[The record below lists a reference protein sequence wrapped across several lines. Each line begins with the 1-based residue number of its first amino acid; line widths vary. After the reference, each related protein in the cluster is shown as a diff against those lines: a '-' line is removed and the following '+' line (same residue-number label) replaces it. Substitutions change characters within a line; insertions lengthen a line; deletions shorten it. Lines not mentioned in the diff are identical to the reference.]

1 MKSNKRRRET
11 IIRYGALALILL
23 LLLVLL
29 LRVLRPRAAKQGE
42 ESDRT
47 ASGADTI
54 SYSLTDT
61 FAHSSD
67 TTPRADTAGA
77 KAVVSAESSRDTT
90 GRTTGNQTA
99 VTGAGRPTIDTSPPE
114 PRPNTM
120 AGDTVSDSLGLK
132 RSPCEAD
139 TVPPWVYPDPS
150 GGLHYGGIAVRL
162 TTAERCTVRW
172 KFEGQRAWNE
182 YRGEPV
188 DIAASTTLLYR
199 ATDSCGNMGEVRREF
214 YEIKSRHTSGRCP
227 PDMAYIEV
235 GDTRLCM
242 DRYEWP
248 NVKGRFPRA
257 FISLYHAMDSCY
269 SVGKRLCTTEEW
281 TLGCAGP
288 GSRRYP
294 YGDAYEPYACV
305 TEDTTVRRSGSRPEC
320 RGYFDVF
327 DMSGNLA
334 EWTSTRSSRNARFY
348 NVMGGLWESG
358 SESGCRH
365 IRYSYYP
372 QNRHNPVGF
381 RCCADPSDK
390 ADKPGKA
397 E

>member
-1 MKSNKRRRET
+1 MKSNNRRREI

-23 LLLVLL
+23 LLLFL
-29 LRVLRPRAAKQGE
+29 VLRLRRTWITKQGE
-42 ESDRT
+42 NVAVT
-47 ASGADTI
+47 TSGEDTI
-54 SYSLTDT
+54 PYGLTDT
-61 FAHSSD
+61 LTHPSD
-67 TTPRADTAGA
+67 TTLRADTAGA
-77 KAVVSAESSRDTT
+77 PAKDTVESAEDTT
-90 GRTTGNQTA
+90 GFSTEDQTSA
-99 VTGAGRPTIDTSPPE
+99 TGAGTATTDTSHPE
-114 PRPNTM
+114 PPPDT
-120 AGDTVSDSLGLK
+120 AVGDTVSDSLAPQLT
-132 RSPCEAD
+132 PCEAD

-150 GGLHYGGIAVRL
+150 GGLHYGGIAVTL
-162 TTAERCTVRW
+162 KTTERCTVKW
-172 KFEGQRAWNE
+172 KFEGQRAWKM
-182 YRGEPV
+182 YSDTPV
-188 DIAASTTLLYR
+188 DIASNTTLLYR
-199 ATDSCGNMGEVRREF
+199 ATDSCGNAGEVRREY
-214 YEIKSRHTSGRCP
+214 YEIKSRHAEGRCP

-235 GDTRLCM
+235 GETPFCM

-248 NVKGRFPRA
+248 NEKGRIPRA

-320 RGYFDVF
+320 RGYFNVF

-334 EWTSTRSSRNARFY
+334 EWTSTRSSRNPRFY

-381 RCCADPSDK
+381 RCCADPSDT